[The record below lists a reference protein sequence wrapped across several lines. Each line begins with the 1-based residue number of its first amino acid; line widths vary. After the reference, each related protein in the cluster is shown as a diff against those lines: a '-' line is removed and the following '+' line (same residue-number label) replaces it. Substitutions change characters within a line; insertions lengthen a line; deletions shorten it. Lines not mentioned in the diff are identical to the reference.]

1 MTKLS
6 SADGMITVLC
16 SSKGVEIAKAAKS
29 VTRLGRNVG
38 RSRDNLN

>member
-16 SSKGVEIAKAAKS
+16 SSKGVAKAAKS